1 MRPSYPRRFAE
12 IRAWSEVNNIPVA
25 EARVRFA
32 QYGVVCGV
40 ARSSSLRQSLVLKGG
55 NALDFV
61 WQPNRSTADLD
72 FSFDPTIGSAHLDS
86 ERLTMALSRGLAA
99 VAPDLGLVLAVH
111 RLRQNPPGADKTFIT
126 YEARIG
132 YALQDA
138 SRLRQRMA
146 HGEPSPNVIRLDISV
161 NDPICEARY
170 MAIDE
175 ANSLRVATIE
185 DIVAEKLRALLQQ
198 PIRNRERRQ
207 DLLDIAIILQ
217 GERTL
222 DRERV
227 SAFLLEK
234 AAARDVPVSRAA
246 FREPEVKRRA
256 GADYDE
262 LEVTTRVA
270 FIPFDAAYRS
280 LLAFVEEL
288 DIPER
293 LTL

>member
-1 MRPSYPRRFAE
+1 M
-12 IRAWSEVNNIPVA
+12 WSEANSIPVA

-32 QYGVVCGV
+32 QYGVICGV
-40 ARSSSLRQSLVLKGG
+40 ANSASLRQSLVFKGG

-61 WQPNRSTADLD
+61 WQPNRSTVDLD
-72 FSFDPTIGSAHLDS
+72 FSFDPTIGSAGLDS
-86 ERLTMALSRGLAA
+86 ERLTTALTRGLAA
-99 VAPDLGLVLAVH
+99 VAPNLGLVLAVH
-111 RLRQNPPGADKTFIT
+111 RVRQNPPGADKTFIT

-132 YALQDA
+132 YAMQDE

-146 HGEPSPNVIRLDISV
+146 HGEPSPHVIRLDVSV
-161 NDPICEARY
+161 NDPICEAKSI
-170 MAIDE
+170 AIDE
-175 ANSLRVATIE
+175 TNTLRIATIE

-217 GERTL
+217 GDRPL

-234 AAARDVPVSRAA
+234 AAARNVPVSRAA
-246 FREPEVKRRA
+246 FRDPEVKRRA
-256 GADYDE
+256 GAGYGE

-270 FIPFDAAYRS
+270 FIPFDVAHRS
-280 LLAFVEEL
+280 LLTFVEEL